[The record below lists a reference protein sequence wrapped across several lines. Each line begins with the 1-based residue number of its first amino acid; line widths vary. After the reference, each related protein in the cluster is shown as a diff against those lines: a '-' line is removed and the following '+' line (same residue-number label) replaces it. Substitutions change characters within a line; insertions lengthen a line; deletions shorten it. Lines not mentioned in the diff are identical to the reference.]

1 MNVKE
6 ISKRLYAL
14 NDALLDKTGKKGAY
28 GGLDMDIKDDRCSI
42 MLRTD
47 YTSVGDFYIYGTAKG
62 DTPEAAL
69 DAADAIVAALPA
81 PEKARLQAHLERVA
95 DCVDKARADNIADK
109 YVTPLTATVAAISAN
124 LLAAP
129 VVEAAE

>member
-28 GGLDMDIKDDRCSI
+28 GGLDLEIKDDQCSVS
-42 MLRTD
+42 L
-47 YTSVGDFYIYGTAKG
+47 YTEYDSDGGWTYGKAKG

-81 PEKARLQAHLERVA
+81 PEQARLQAHLERVA
-95 DCVDKARADNIADK
+95 DCVDKARADNIADE

-129 VVEAAE
+129 VVEATP